1 MIDSVYEIHTP
12 DDMHALE
19 KRISELVL
27 GEHGRCS
34 LLNTVEFKRL
44 RIAAV
49 YGDRATDRQISMV
62 RGPIRLYLNGSTIV
76 LHYDMDDFLSTQY
89 CGKPYDTNSDDE
101 VYDTKRQKT
110 RPFIIA

>member
-12 DDMHALE
+12 DDMYPLE

-34 LLNTVEFKRL
+34 LLNTVEFRRL

-49 YGDRATDRQISMV
+49 YGDRATERQISMV

-76 LHYDMDDFLSTQY
+76 LHYDIDDFLSTQY
-89 CGKPYDTNSDDE
+89 CNEPYEHSSDEEMHDA
-101 VYDTKRQKT
+101 KKQKI